1 MHYAHGAHGTNH
13 AGKMFSKLF
22 TAVVLAALALV
33 FIVPLWWTLASAL
46 RPAGSLYEYA
56 NPLTWRTFIPPKVTL
71 DNFVNVFANL
81 GFGRAL
87 ANSFIVAFGTIAMG
101 VVVSAM
107 AGFALAKF
115 VFPGKSVFFFIVLL
129 TFMVPFEAI
138 VIPLHL
144 VVKRIGIVN
153 TYWALI
159 LPAVGNGLGIFLF
172 KQFFEELPTELL
184 EAARVDGASWPRIFT
199 GIVIPLS
206 LPAVV
211 TVVVMMFLFQWN
223 SLFWPLVATYSN
235 RYQVVQVAVASQVT
249 AEEAHWANLFSSAIA
264 ASLPPMLLF
273 LGVQKQYVRG
283 ISSTG
288 FK

>member
-1 MHYAHGAHGTNH
+1 MHHAHRARGANH
-13 AGKMFSKLF
+13 VGRICGRLLMGALL
-22 TAVVLAALALV
+22 VALALV

-56 NPLTWRTFIPPKVTL
+56 NPLTWRTFFPSEVTM
-71 DNFVNVFANL
+71 DNIINIFTNL

-87 ANSFIVAFGTIAMG
+87 ANSFIVAFGAIAMG

-159 LPAVGNGLGIFLF
+159 LPAVETGS
-172 KQFFEELPTELL
+172 
-184 EAARVDGASWPRIFT
+184 ASSCSNSSSRNSR
-199 GIVIPLS
+199 LS
-206 LPAVV
+206 CLRRPEW
-211 TVVVMMFLFQWN
+211 MGRRGF
-223 SLFWPLVATYSN
+223 
-235 RYQVVQVAVASQVT
+235 R
-249 AEEAHWANLFSSAIA
+249 SS
-264 ASLPPMLLF
+264 PE
-273 LGVQKQYVRG
+273 
-283 ISSTG
+283 
-288 FK
+288 

>member
-1 MHYAHGAHGTNH
+1 MGR
-13 AGKMFSKLF
+13 AGKILNKVCVATM
-22 TAVVLAALALV
+22 LAAIAIV
-33 FIVPLWWTLASAL
+33 FLLPIWWTLASAL

-56 NPLTWRTFIPPKVTL
+56 NPLTWRTFLPSKITFE
-71 DNFVNVFANL
+71 NFANIFANL

-87 ANSFIVAFGTIAMG
+87 SNSLIVTAGSISMG

-115 VFPGKSVFFFIVLL
+115 IFPGKSVFFFIVLL

-144 VVKRIGIVN
+144 VVKRLGIIN

-172 KQFFEELPTELL
+172 KQFFEELPSELL
-184 EAARVDGASWPRIFT
+184 EAARVDGASWFRIFT
-199 GIVIPLS
+199 SIVVPLS
-206 LPAVV
+206 VPAIV
-211 TVVVMMFLFQWN
+211 TVTVMMFLFQWN
-223 SLFWPLVATYSN
+223 SLFWPLVATYSS
-235 RYQVVQVAVASQVT
+235 RYQVVQVAVASHIT

-264 ASLPPMLLF
+264 ASLPPMLVF
-273 LGVQKQYVRG
+273 LAVQKQYVKG
-283 ISSTG
+283 IASTG

>member
-1 MHYAHGAHGTNH
+1 MHCATRAHGTNH
-13 AGKMFSKLF
+13 AGKMISGLL
-22 TAVVLAALALV
+22 TAVLLAGLALA
-33 FIVPLWWTLASAL
+33 FMVPLWWTLASAL

-56 NPLTWRTFIPPKVTL
+56 NPLTWRTFFPSRVTL
-71 DNFVNVFANL
+71 DNFVNIFANL

-87 ANSFIVAFGTIAMG
+87 ANSFIVSFGTIVLG

-115 VFPGKSVFFFIVLL
+115 VFPGKSIFFFIVLL

-184 EAARVDGASWPRIFT
+184 EAARVDGASWLRIFT

-223 SLFWPLVATYSN
+223 SLFWPLVATYSS
-235 RYQVVQVAVASQVT
+235 RYQVVQVAVASHVT